1 MDGRLRARL
10 EYVGKW
16 SVTKV
21 CRKGCSWAP
30 LRARTAFKFN
40 NKLQQF
46 SKGNVGVDANSLA
59 VETLENRVP
68 EGQLGY
74 SRSATDGRQHRLRN
88 GVPSKIGV
96 DARPLLVSENSVAR
110 CTAYNSWRITDGDS
124 VPKKLF
130 DLQFGVKV
138 GVVRVVL

>member
-1 MDGRLRARL
+1 MRGRH
-10 EYVGKW
+10 
-16 SVTKV
+16 
-21 CRKGCSWAP
+21 
-30 LRARTAFKFN
+30 KFN

-59 VETLENRVP
+59 VETLEKRVP
-68 EGQLGY
+68 EGRLLD
-74 SRSATDGRQHRLRN
+74 THGRPPTADSMGCGMAFQ
-88 GVPSKIGV
+88 VKIGV

-124 VPKKLF
+124 VPKNLF